1 MDSTGWNEAQL
12 HAWLRQTLLPDGA
25 GRLGAMHDAAVLE
38 TSLGRPVLCCDRT
51 EEGIHFDDSARP
63 EQIGWKAAARAL
75 SDLAATAALPR
86 GILLSLAAPKHR
98 TTAWMQAVI
107 QGAIDAA
114 DSVGAQLIG
123 GDLTAISRGVSLTVS
138 AHGNLVPAAGD
149 LAAPGRDRAQPGQL
163 VLVTGPLGG
172 SLLGR
177 HLAIEPRITE
187 GRALWQAG
195 ATAMMDVSDGL
206 AQDAGRIALASNVV
220 IELDSLPLHGDA
232 QRLAAE
238 TGKSAIQ
245 HALFDG
251 EDHELLA
258 TITPEGHAALDAIL
272 ALPLGRV
279 GHATT
284 ERPAGVYVPAAWLPG
299 EGQPAAANP
308 SQDSGPVWTRLDP
321 YDQRGWIHGS

>member
-1 MDSTGWNEAQL
+1 MDSDGWNEAQL
-12 HAWLRQTLLPDGA
+12 HAWLRQTLSPDGA

-38 TSLGRPVLCCDRT
+38 ADLGRPVLCCDRT
-51 EEGIHFDDSARP
+51 ELGVHFDDSARP

-75 SDLAATAALPR
+75 SDLAATAAQPR

-107 QGAIDAA
+107 QGAISAA

-123 GDLTAISRGVSLTVS
+123 GDLTAIDRGVSLVVS
-138 AHGNLVPAAGD
+138 AHGHLDPAVGD
-149 LAAPGRDRAQPGQL
+149 LAAPGRDRAEPGQL
-163 VLVTGPLGG
+163 LLVTGPLGG

-177 HLAIEPRITE
+177 HLAIEPRVTE
-187 GRALWQAG
+187 GQALWQAG

-206 AQDAGRIALASNVV
+206 ALDASRIAMASNVV
-220 IELDSLPLHGDA
+220 IELESLPLHGDA
-232 QRLAAE
+232 QRLATE
-238 TGKSAIQ
+238 TGRPAIQ

-258 TITPEGHAALDAIL
+258 TISPRGHAALGAIL

-279 GHATT
+279 GPATS
-284 ERPAGVYVPAAWLPG
+284 ERPAGVYVPVSWLPG
-299 EGQPAAANP
+299 EAATPASSSSP
-308 SQDSGPVWTRLDP
+308 ESGPVWTRLDP
-321 YDQRGWIHGS
+321 LDQRGWIHGS